1 MRHLGAILAIEIN
14 VGSEGYFSDV
24 RDKMYHFMIS
34 KGILMRPLGNVIFLN
49 PPYCISDEELDY
61 TFGMIQE
68 MLKSVID

>member
-1 MRHLGAILAIEIN
+1 
-14 VGSEGYFSDV
+14 
-24 RDKMYHFMIS
+24 
-34 KGILMRPLGNVIFLN
+34 LGNVIFLN